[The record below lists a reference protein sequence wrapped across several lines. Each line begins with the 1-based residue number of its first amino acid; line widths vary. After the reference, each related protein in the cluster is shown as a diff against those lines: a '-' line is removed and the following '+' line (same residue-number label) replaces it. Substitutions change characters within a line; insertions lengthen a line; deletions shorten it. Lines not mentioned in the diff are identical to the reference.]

1 VRIAVCS
8 TRLYDR
14 AHLDRANAQAG
25 HTLAYFEPH
34 LEAATSQMARGF
46 EVVSAF
52 VNDRLDATVLR
63 QLAEGGTRLVALR
76 CAGFNQV
83 DLAVAAELGIRVV
96 RVPAYSPYAVA
107 EHTIALMLAL
117 NRHIPRSVARV
128 RDGNFALDGLVGFD
142 MHGKTAGVVG
152 TGKIGE
158 VVVRLLA
165 GFGCR
170 VLACDPFPSPAVTA
184 LGATYAT
191 IETLLADSD
200 IVTLHCPLTPD
211 THHLMNDDAFR
222 LLRKGAMLINTSR
235 GGLIDTEA
243 LLGALRA
250 GRLGAVGLDVYEE
263 EEGLFFRDLSDKIMV
278 DEVFARLMTFP
289 NVLVTGHQAFFTHEA
304 MTTIAETTV
313 RNISDFAAG
322 RTNENV
328 LKPVK

>member
-1 VRIAVCS
+1 MRIAVFS

-14 AHLDRANAQAG
+14 VHLDRANVRAG
-25 HTLAYFEPH
+25 HTLVYLEPH
-34 LEAATSQMARGF
+34 LDAATSQLARGF

-52 VNDRLDATVLR
+52 VNDRLDAAVLR

-107 EHTIALMLAL
+107 EHTIALILAL
-117 NRHIPRSVARV
+117 NRHIPRAVARV

-184 LGATYAT
+184 LGATY
-191 IETLLADSD
+191 
-200 IVTLHCPLTPD
+200 
-211 THHLMNDDAFR
+211 THHRDAAR
-222 LLRKGAMLINTSR
+222 REPTSSR
-235 GGLIDTEA
+235 C
-243 LLGALRA
+243 
-250 GRLGAVGLDVYEE
+250 
-263 EEGLFFRDLSDKIMV
+263 
-278 DEVFARLMTFP
+278 
-289 NVLVTGHQAFFTHEA
+289 
-304 MTTIAETTV
+304 TV
-313 RNISDFAAG
+313 R
-322 RTNENV
+322 
-328 LKPVK
+328 